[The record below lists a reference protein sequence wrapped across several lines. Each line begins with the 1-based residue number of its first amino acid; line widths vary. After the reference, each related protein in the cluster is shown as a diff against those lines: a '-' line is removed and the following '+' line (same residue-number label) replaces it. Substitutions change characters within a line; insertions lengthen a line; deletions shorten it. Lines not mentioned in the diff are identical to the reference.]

1 VWVFVVRRILAH
13 VDTGQP
19 DENKWPSV
27 GAEDGSVVDFNFAKR
42 LYRLGK
48 LFHGGNQVIIFKTEP
63 LRDGKQ
69 QTSFI

>member
-1 VWVFVVRRILAH
+1 VFVFRRILAH
-13 VDTGQP
+13 VDARQT
-19 DENKWPSV
+19 DENERACI